1 MARNTRT
8 FKDIDLNFTAHPV
21 TGDVA
26 IKYDEAAIKQSVRNL
41 ILTQNYERPFHSEVG
56 SQVLA
61 SLFEPAGPQTTIMIQ
76 RSIENVIANFEPRAQ
91 LISVTVTP
99 NIDGNEYNIYIVFK
113 VINTESPVTITFT
126 LKRTR

>member
-26 IKYDEAAIKQSVRNL
+26 RKYDEAAIKQSVRNL
-41 ILTQNYERPFHSEVG
+41 ILTQNYERPFHSEIG
-56 SQVLA
+56 SQVRSA
-61 SLFEPAGPQTTIMIQ
+61 LFEPASPMTAAILQ
-76 RSIENVIANFEPRAQ
+76 RSVEDVINNFEPRAV
-91 LISVTVTP
+91 LLEVEV
-99 NIDGNEYNIYIVFK
+99 IDNLDNNAYNIKIVFK
-113 VINTESPVTITFT
+113 IINTETPISVNLI